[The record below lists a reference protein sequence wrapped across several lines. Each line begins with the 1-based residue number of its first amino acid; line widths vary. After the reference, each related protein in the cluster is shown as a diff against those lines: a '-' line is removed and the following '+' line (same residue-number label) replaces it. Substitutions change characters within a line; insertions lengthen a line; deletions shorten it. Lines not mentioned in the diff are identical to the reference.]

1 MIAKCIS
8 RETSGNYGRLAEYIA
23 AAKDPGEKLDQ
34 FWIVN
39 SVAGDTIK
47 DLDMAIIEIEATQN
61 LNTRVKG
68 DKSYHLVVS
77 FRDEHPTPE
86 ALRDIEREYAT
97 ALGFADHQRVAATHQ
112 NTDNYHLHI
121 AFNKIHPKTAR
132 AHTPHRDYKT
142 LEKISRAMEK
152 KHGFKVD
159 LGRED
164 KQETDRKP
172 KPARDKEAHTWEES
186 FYTYVHQHK
195 KPLMKAIGKA
205 RNWQDIHNAFCVYDL
220 KIKKRGN
227 GLIISNASRSHHIK
241 ASALDRSC
249 SKAALESKLGPYQV
263 AQKAQER
270 KKPRHMHKR
279 SPITK
284 HRNQGRLW
292 KRYMAVRN
300 GRDSLTA
307 KAIKTWR
314 DFLLYSA
321 IEDPLAMAIIHAQR
335 KIIEG
340 INLHGKVINEIN
352 PRKM

>member
-39 SVAGDTIK
+39 SVAGDTIN
-47 DLDMAIIEIEATQN
+47 DLEMAILEIEATQS

-68 DKSYHLVVS
+68 NKNYHLVVS

-86 ALRDIEREYAT
+86 ALHDIECKYAE
-97 ALGFADHQRVAATHQ
+97 ALGFGEHQRVAATHQ

-142 LEKISRAMEK
+142 LEKVSRAMEK
-152 KHGFKVD
+152 KHGLKID

-164 KQETDRKP
+164 KLETDRKP

-186 FYTYVHQHK
+186 FYSYVHQHK

-205 RNWQDIHNAFCVYDL
+205 KSWQDVHAAFNVYDL

-249 SKAALESKLGPYQV
+249 SKTTLESKLGPYQGT
-263 AQKAQER
+263 QKAQER
-270 KKPRHMHKR
+270 QKPTHKYKR

-284 HRNQGRLW
+284 HRSQGRLW
-292 KRYMAVRN
+292 NRYMAVRN

-321 IEDPLAMAIIHAQR
+321 IEDPLAMAIIHAQN
-335 KIIEG
+335 KLLGG
-340 INLHGKVINEIN
+340 IRIGKKNRTFE
-352 PRKM
+352 